1 VIVALVALAGW
12 QAGSWRV
19 GLYVS
24 AGFIITAIA
33 LHLVGL
39 LLVRAVRPLSSIAW
53 FPLRHAV
60 KGFGRPGHQ
69 TRVILLAVGL
79 GSFFILGIRLIEGSL
94 LHEFSI
100 ALRPDSP
107 DMFFVDVQRDQEE
120 PVRQFLLSIGSD
132 PAPHML
138 PVLRARVT
146 GVRGRDLNLTSVE
159 DVR

>member
-1 VIVALVALAGW
+1 
-12 QAGSWRV
+12 
-19 GLYVS
+19 
-24 AGFIITAIA
+24 TAFA
-33 LHLVGL
+33 LHIVGL
-39 LLVRAVRPLSSIAW
+39 LLVRAVRPLANISW
-53 FPLRHAV
+53 FPLRRAV

-94 LHEFSI
+94 LHEFQI

-107 DMFFVDVQRDQEE
+107 DLFFVDTQHDQEE

-132 PAPHML
+132 PSPRML

-146 GVRGRDLNLTSVE
+146 GIRGRDLNLNSVE
-159 DVR
+159 DVRQRGDISREFTVTYRDYLQPNEHIIEGTF

>member
-1 VIVALVALAGW
+1 V
-12 QAGSWRV
+12 QQ
-19 GLYVS
+19 
-24 AGFIITAIA
+24 
-33 LHLVGL
+33 
-39 LLVRAVRPLSSIAW
+39 RPL
-53 FPLRHAV
+53 
-60 KGFGRPGHQ
+60 
-69 TRVILLAVGL
+69 TRWAVGL
-79 GSFFILGIRLIEGSL
+79 GYCFIPGFRLREGSL

-159 DVR
+159 DVRERGSISREFTVTYRDYLQPNEKLVEGTFWHGTPA